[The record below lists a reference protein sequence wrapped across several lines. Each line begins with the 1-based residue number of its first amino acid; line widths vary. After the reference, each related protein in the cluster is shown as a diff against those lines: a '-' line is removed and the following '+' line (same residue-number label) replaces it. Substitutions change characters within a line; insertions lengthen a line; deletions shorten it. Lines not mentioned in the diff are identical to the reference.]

1 MALLAQSHKTAFL
14 GGLGVQRGF
23 TPFASVKASLKATEW
38 ILRGVFNYA
47 CLYQITQK
55 NGSKILK
62 PPPQHFTHG
71 SECTVV
77 SVQLVVSQNLL
88 TQRYAILRNST
99 VQNGDTPF

>member
-47 CLYQITQK
+47 CLIKITQK
-55 NGSKILK
+55 DGSKILQ
-62 PPPQHFTHG
+62 PPHL
-71 SECTVV
+71 EI
-77 SVQLVVSQNLL
+77 
-88 TQRYAILRNST
+88 TQR
-99 VQNGDTPF
+99 

>member
-71 SECTVV
+71 SEF
-77 SVQLVVSQNLL
+77 QLVVSQNLL

>member
-47 CLYQITQK
+47 CLIKITQK
-55 NGSKILK
+55 DGSKILQPLIWK
-62 PPPQHFTHG
+62 SLSG
-71 SECTVV
+71 SECPV
-77 SVQLVVSQNLL
+77 SS
-88 TQRYAILRNST
+88 
-99 VQNGDTPF
+99 F